1 MRAFIL
7 VILSLFLGVSGNQ
20 QLANQ
25 LQLGTANVSQTLQ
38 VALAQGRMIENV
50 DTHGGFHGDGQSLAV
65 WKFDDNSMLEQIQT
79 DSDWKELPLT
89 DNLEELLYGVV
100 YDNGMSITEIGPCV
114 DFSEE
119 QLPRIQNGYYY
130 FVDRQAE
137 AEAQHSDA
145 QIMERPALN
154 FSVALYDTDM
164 GTLYYIEVDT

>member
-50 DTHGGFHGDGQSLAV
+50 DTHGGFHRDGQSLAV

-154 FSVALYDTDM
+154 FSVALYDDARHKTC
-164 GTLYYIEVDT
+164 